1 MPRPQPL
8 TALCSPASSNLG
20 HASEAERSTA
30 LPTWARYARGLG
42 MLNRRGPGTLRFDGA
57 HRLRES
63 RRRAGL
69 RRQLR
74 VQGPA
79 SGPHRLIGQSTR
91 TRAALTWHPKECIAS
106 RGLVRHRRRGLGGA
120 CGGGGSHRLGCL
132 PTGLGC
138 LQAEGSA
145 SLRPLRV
152 DRPLGEKCS
161 HPTSRVAALP
171 TPNNPC
177 KSSPG
182 PTMKRLVSR

>member
-1 MPRPQPL
+1 MPRPQPFA
-8 TALCSPASSNLG
+8 ALCSPASSNLG

-30 LPTWARYARGLG
+30 LPTWARYAHGLG
-42 MLNRRGPGTLRFDGA
+42 MLNRRGGALRFDGT

-63 RRRAGL
+63 RRRAAP

-74 VQGPA
+74 VQGSA

-106 RGLVRHRRRGLGGA
+106 RGLVRHRRRGLDGA
-120 CGGGGSHRLGCL
+120 CGGEGSHRLGCP

-138 LQAEGSA
+138 LQAAGSA
-145 SLRPLRV
+145 SRRRRV

-161 HPTSRVAALP
+161 HTSG
-171 TPNNPC
+171 
-177 KSSPG
+177 KSSYPQQ
-182 PTMKRLVSR
+182 PLEKQHRAHHEATSK

>member
-1 MPRPQPL
+1 MPRPQPFA
-8 TALCSPASSNLG
+8 ALCSHASSNLG

-30 LPTWARYARGLG
+30 LPTWARYAHGLG
-42 MLNRRGPGTLRFDGA
+42 MLNRRGGALRFDGT

-63 RRRAGL
+63 RRRAAP

-74 VQGPA
+74 VQGSA

-106 RGLVRHRRRGLGGA
+106 RGLVRHRRRGLDGA

-138 LQAEGSA
+138 LQAG
-145 SLRPLRV
+145 
-152 DRPLGEKCS
+152 
-161 HPTSRVAALP
+161 AALRGRFAW
-171 TPNNPC
+171 TDHWGRNAATRRS
-177 KSSPG
+177 KSSYPQ
-182 PTMKRLVSR
+182 